1 MELITAPSCGNSPL
15 LLKIQT
21 LLLIEKKEQEV
32 ESEVF
37 QTGLMELEQLLP
49 GRSDEL
55 WYMPLTS
62 RKVPAII
69 KLQFSLDE
77 YF

>member
-21 LLLIEKKEQEV
+21 LLLIEKKEQEA

-49 GRSDEL
+49 GDQ
-55 WYMPLTS
+55 TNCG
-62 RKVPAII
+62 ICH
-69 KLQFSLDE
+69 
-77 YF
+77 